1 MAVLPHCCVNIPLC
15 EYTVMSWL
23 IIGLFLVWGLPGVE
37 LLGAFVWTWI
47 FISLSEYP
55 GMGLLG
61 CWAWTF
67 ALVADSPVVSQS
79 VYQSVSSLIP
89 EFALVAD
96 SPTACQPIDSP
107 ANVLFLW
114 PHHVACGF
122 LVPQPVIET
131 VLPVVEVW
139 SPNRW
144 AAREVPVLPVLND
157 VPVPVDMLNELSSSY
172 CVSES
177 FVNNLSFS

>member
-1 MAVLPHCCVNIPLC
+1 MLNFFHTFKLILPHEILNPSKG
-15 EYTVMSWL
+15 E
-23 IIGLFLVWGLPGVE
+23 LFLVWGLPGVE

-47 FISLSEYP
+47 FISLSKYP

-67 ALVADSPVVSQS
+67 ALVADSPTVS
-79 VYQSVSSLIP
+79 
-89 EFALVAD
+89 
-96 SPTACQPIDSP
+96 QPIDSP

-157 VPVPVDMLNELSSSY
+157 VPVPVNMLNELSSSY

>member
-67 ALVADSPVVSQS
+67 ALVADSPTVS
-79 VYQSVSSLIP
+79 
-89 EFALVAD
+89 
-96 SPTACQPIDSP
+96 QPIDSP

-114 PHHVACGF
+114 PHHVSLGF

-131 VLPVVEVW
+131 VLPAVEVW

-157 VPVPVDMLNELSSSY
+157 VPVLVNMLNELSSSY

>member
-1 MAVLPHCCVNIPLC
+1 
-15 EYTVMSWL
+15 
-23 IIGLFLVWGLPGVE
+23 
-37 LLGAFVWTWI
+37 
-47 FISLSEYP
+47 
-55 GMGLLG
+55 MGLLG

-67 ALVADSPVVSQS
+67 ALVANAPTVSQS

-89 EFALVAD
+89 EFALGANAPRV
-96 SPTACQPIDSP
+96 SQPIDSP

-114 PHHVACGF
+114 PHHMACGV
-122 LVPQPVIET
+122 LVPQPVIEPI
-131 VLPVVEVW
+131 LPAVEVW

-144 AAREVPVLPVLND
+144 AAREVPVLPVSND
-157 VPVPVDMLNELSSSY
+157 VPVPVNMLNELSSSF